1 MFQELAQTYCTK
13 RHWLYFRVE
22 RLRNPTY
29 RRLSDIS
36 SERRAHLVQ
45 LVVQLSGLFERV
57 QAEGAAGVRLLVG
70 VPLHLIDRFSAD
82 ALEHFPGTSRWS
94 RRIVWR
100 CRARPA

>member
-70 VPLHLIDRFSAD
+70 VPLHLIDRFPAD
-82 ALEHFPGTSRWS
+82 ALEHFPDISD
-94 RRIVWR
+94 IFLY
-100 CRARPA
+100 AL